1 MKKNILLILIISL
14 FVLVSCNNDIEKT
27 QEISIIDNYDNLVE
41 TPKKQYLCIFKTF
54 SNNKDI
60 ETFLNNNPID
70 NDFNNHDIP
79 VSTAE
84 IVSFYS
90 NYINYWEAEI
100 ENSLTIL
107 QNNLENENYQKLKD
121 SQNNWTEYLKD
132 NNSIFSEIHIKTAG
146 IGSEIPVLSSF
157 KTLSKIR
164 DRSLELIEYC
174 ILLEGQYEFVFV
186 S

>member
-1 MKKNILLILIISL
+1 M
-14 FVLVSCNNDIEKT
+14 
-27 QEISIIDNYDNLVE
+27 
-41 TPKKQYLCIFKTF
+41 
-54 SNNKDI
+54 
-60 ETFLNNNPID
+60 
-70 NDFNNHDIP
+70 
-79 VSTAE
+79 
-84 IVSFYS
+84 
-90 NYINYWEAEI
+90 
-100 ENSLTIL
+100 TIL